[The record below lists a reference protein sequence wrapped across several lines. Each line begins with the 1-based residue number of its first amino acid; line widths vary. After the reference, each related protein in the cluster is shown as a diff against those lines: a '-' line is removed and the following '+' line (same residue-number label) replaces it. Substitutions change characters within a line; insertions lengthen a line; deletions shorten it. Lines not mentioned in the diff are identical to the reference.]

1 MPDRSPIRR
10 LQVLTGVT
18 AAITV
23 ALGLL
28 RAASDSPGT
37 QNALGLLG
45 IVGVMATIGFGWALV
60 NALRS
65 DNSHVKSPR

>member
-10 LQVLTGVT
+10 LQVLTAVT
-18 AAITV
+18 AATTV

-45 IVGVMATIGFGWALV
+45 IVGVMATIGFGWALM
-60 NALRS
+60 NTLRS
-65 DNSHVKSPR
+65 DNSHFKSRR